1 VRLAGLARAPYFH
14 ELDEHQLER
23 IDSLM
28 TRRRRVAGEI
38 LFRAGDAADEL
49 FLVAEGRVKLHH
61 LRPDGSDVVSGIL
74 APGDVF
80 GALGTSGGPVH
91 HQTAEAL
98 VDTCVLCI
106 RLSVFRRVLCEL
118 PPVALQMV
126 DDVTARLSRMED
138 DLGAQ
143 RNQTVAARLA
153 VVLLRLADKVGRDRG
168 RQGILL
174 EVPLSRADLSGLA
187 RSTPESVSRVMSR
200 WKQEGVVDSGRRW
213 VALLDRDRL
222 EQTVNGNED

>member
-1 VRLAGLARAPYFH
+1 
-14 ELDEHQLER
+14 
-23 IDSLM
+23 
-28 TRRRRVAGEI
+28 
-38 LFRAGDAADEL
+38 
-49 FLVAEGRVKLHH
+49 
-61 LRPDGSDVVSGIL
+61 
-74 APGDVF
+74 
-80 GALGTSGGPVH
+80 
-91 HQTAEAL
+91 
-98 VDTCVLCI
+98 
-106 RLSVFRRVLCEL
+106 
-118 PPVALQMV
+118 MV